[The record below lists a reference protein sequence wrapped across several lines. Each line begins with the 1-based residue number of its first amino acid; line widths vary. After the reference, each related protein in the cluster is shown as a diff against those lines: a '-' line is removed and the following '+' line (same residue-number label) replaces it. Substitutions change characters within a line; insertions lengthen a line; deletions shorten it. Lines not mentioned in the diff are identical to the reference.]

1 MAADRRHAAVM
12 SIIDRMPTSPYIMPP
27 RKLGSNWLSC
37 CTWLMMAAPR
47 RRSVEDSLPMICGS
61 ADCTTGVSM
70 ASSTANTTC
79 MMAMARMLNPD
90 SAKNTVASSVTIP
103 EMISSATIMAR
114 LLTRSAITPPNG
126 LISMVGM
133 TDMASTV
140 AKVVDDAVSS
150 STHMDM
156 ANRSMVLPNKEMP

>member
-1 MAADRRHAAVM
+1 
-12 SIIDRMPTSPYIMPP
+12 
-27 RKLGSNWLSC
+27 
-37 CTWLMMAAPR
+37 
-47 RRSVEDSLPMICGS
+47 
-61 ADCTTGVSM
+61 M
-70 ASSTANTTC
+70 ASSTANTIC

-114 LLTRSAITPPNG
+114 LLTRSAIIPPNG

-133 TDMASTV
+133 MDMASTV

>member
-1 MAADRRHAAVM
+1 
-12 SIIDRMPTSPYIMPP
+12 
-27 RKLGSNWLSC
+27 
-37 CTWLMMAAPR
+37 
-47 RRSVEDSLPMICGS
+47 
-61 ADCTTGVSM
+61 
-70 ASSTANTTC
+70 
-79 MMAMARMLNPD
+79 
-90 SAKNTVASSVTIP
+90 
-103 EMISSATIMAR
+103 MAR

-156 ANRSMVLPNKEMP
+156 ANRSMVLPNKEMTEYKQDEVCGAQAGLECLC

>member
-1 MAADRRHAAVM
+1 
-12 SIIDRMPTSPYIMPP
+12 
-27 RKLGSNWLSC
+27 
-37 CTWLMMAAPR
+37 
-47 RRSVEDSLPMICGS
+47 
-61 ADCTTGVSM
+61 
-70 ASSTANTTC
+70 
-79 MMAMARMLNPD
+79 MMAMTRMLNPD

-114 LLTRSAITPPNG
+114 LLIRSAMIPPNG

-133 TDMASTV
+133 TDMVSTV